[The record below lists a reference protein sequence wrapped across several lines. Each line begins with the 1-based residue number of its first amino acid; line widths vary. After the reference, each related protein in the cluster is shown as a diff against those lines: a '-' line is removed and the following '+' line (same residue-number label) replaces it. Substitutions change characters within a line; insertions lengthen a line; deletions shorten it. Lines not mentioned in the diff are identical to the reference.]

1 MKGKK
6 VLDVGAGDINVN
18 NRYLFTDCEYHGND
32 VCPAPNV
39 TIVSK
44 TSQLPFVDEH
54 FDTIVSSECFEHDPE
69 YSKSFQAII
78 RMLRPGGLF
87 FFTCATEG
95 RIEHGTRRTTP
106 QDSYGTISG
115 VHGFTDHY
123 KNITLKDLDD
133 TIGLSETFSS
143 YAAYVHHTSYDLYFW
158 GIKKT
163 KDFAEDNVVKI
174 A

>member
-6 VLDVGAGDINVN
+6 VLDVGAGDINGN
-18 NRYLFTDCEYHGND
+18 NRHLFTDCEYHGND
-32 VCPAPNV
+32 VYQAPNV
-39 TIVSK
+39 TIVCK
-44 TSQLPFVDEH
+44 TSQLPFVDDH

-69 YSKSFQAII
+69 YSKSFQAIV

-95 RIEHGTRRTTP
+95 RNEHGTRRTTP
-106 QDSYGTISG
+106 HDSYGTIAG
-115 VHGFTDHY
+115 VHEFIDHY

-133 TIGLSETFSS
+133 AVDLAGTFSS
-143 YAAYVHHTSYDLYFW
+143 YAAYVNHASCDLYFW

-163 KDFAEDNVVKI
+163 NDFTDDNVVRI